1 MFVKINSRKYEW
13 RSKTMRVNKSQL
25 IWGIVCLVIAAG
37 LTVVN
42 LTLPPDKL
50 AFQIGGQNMPW
61 VPPVVLGIIG
71 IILLATMR
79 QKEESETSSTQF
91 RQGQDPETSSIQVKP
106 GQDPQKIAL
115 NKRLESIAWGL
126 FLIML
131 GGFAL
136 VPNSLIPRGVWSIG
150 VGLIMLGLNAVRY
163 FYNIKMSG
171 FTTVLGILSLIGGVA
186 ELFGFTSLEG
196 AFLLIILGAYLILK
210 PWFEK
215 RKLFGKA
222 EEA

>member
-1 MFVKINSRKYEW
+1 
-13 RSKTMRVNKSQL
+13 MRVNKSQL

-42 LTLPPDKL
+42 LTLPADKL
-50 AFQIGGQNMPW
+50 AFQISGQNMPW

-71 IILLATMR
+71 IILLATVG
-79 QKEESETSSTQF
+79 QKEE
-91 RQGQDPETSSIQVKP
+91 PETSPAQVKP
-106 GQDPQKIAL
+106 GQDPEKTAL

-136 VPNSLIPRGVWSIG
+136 VPNNLIPRGVWSIG
-150 VGLIMLGLNAVRY
+150 VGLIMLGLNAARY
-163 FYNIKMSG
+163 FNNIKMSG
-171 FTTVLGILSLIGGVA
+171 FTSVLGVLSVIGGVA
-186 ELFGFTSLEG
+186 ELLGFTSLEG